1 MFSTIVT
8 YAAPLMRGAALTA
21 GIWIGALVC
30 SLCLGTVL
38 GLVRCAPLRVL
49 GIAQAADLITALL
62 RGVPFYVQLLIAYFV
77 IPNVLG
83 ISISALTVATISLGI
98 CSAAYV
104 SQLVVSGINAIARA
118 QWEMAETL
126 GYSIAQAV
134 RMIIIPQVLR
144 AILPA
149 LCGEAD
155 QVLKSTAIVS
165 ALGVMELTGVA
176 RNIVARD
183 LNPLDAYGAIAVI
196 YLVGSGAMALLAA
209 WLKRRLHYGND

>member
-1 MFSTIVT
+1 MFNTVIT
-8 YAAPLMRGAALTA
+8 YAVPLAHGAALTA
-21 GIWIGALVC
+21 AIWIGALIC
-30 SLCLGTVL
+30 SFFLGTVL
-38 GLVRCAPLRVL
+38 GLVRCAPLRVP
-49 GIAQAADLITALL
+49 GIAQVADMITALL

-77 IPNVLG
+77 IPNLLG
-83 ISISALTVATISLGI
+83 ISISALAVATVSLGI

-126 GYSIAQAV
+126 GYSIPQTV
-134 RMIIIPQVLR
+134 RLIVIPQVLR